1 MATKTKMGSPVTNAE
16 WKEYKPDF
24 SFPSGHENKAVVSVS
39 FHEAMAYAKW
49 ISQKTG
55 RRFRPPTEAERMAA
69 EATFVGDFT
78 QHPLREQ
85 PDVGAIGKNA
95 DGVVDL
101 CGSTYDWCAH
111 EDDLDPVKLGWVAAA
126 AAAAPAPGVVTA
138 PVAFTLDDLRAEA
151 ETLRTRLVK
160 VEGAIAAL
168 CALKG

>member
-1 MATKTKMGSPVTNAE
+1 MATKIKMRSPVINAE

-24 SFPSGHENKAVVSVS
+24 SFPPGHENKAVVSVT
-39 FHEAMAYAKW
+39 FYEAMAYAKW
-49 ISQKTG
+49 LSQKTG

-126 AAAAPAPGVVTA
+126 APAPAPGVPND